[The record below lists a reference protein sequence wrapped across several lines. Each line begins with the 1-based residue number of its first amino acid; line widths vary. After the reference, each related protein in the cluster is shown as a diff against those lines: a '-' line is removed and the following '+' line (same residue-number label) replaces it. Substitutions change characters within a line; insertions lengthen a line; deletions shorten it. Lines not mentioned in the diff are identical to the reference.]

1 MTPVVRFALLVL
13 ATTLCP
19 SRVGA
24 QAWLPGEGQGTV
36 AVIYQNAL
44 VKDHLF
50 SDGGRIDAGRI
61 VSNNL
66 LLDFGY
72 GVTDRLALGVSL
84 PFIASRYE
92 GKSPH
97 PASNLDDGRTHGTFQ
112 DIRVNVRY
120 LAARG
125 KVGLTPFVD
134 VIIPSHRYD
143 FYGHAAPGRRLAE
156 VQFGVF
162 VGHVLTR
169 GLPGAFVQ
177 GRYSYGFSQ
186 RPLDRYHDRSNA
198 DVEVGYFI
206 NPRVRIFGLAAS
218 QYTHGGLEFTRQF
231 PKDLTALE
239 FVHHDQLART
249 NLVDFGG
256 GVQVAITS
264 SINLLGSYLT
274 TGTGRSGHAL
284 NRGLSIGMS
293 WSFGRSRGSEDL
305 IGGGETNERLAKC
318 LCQKSK
324 GSD

>member
-1 MTPVVRFALLVL
+1 MFAT
-13 ATTLCP
+13 ALCP
-19 SRVGA
+19 SPLAA

-44 VKDHLF
+44 VTDHLF
-50 SDGGRIDAGRI
+50 SDGGRVDAGRI

-72 GVTDRLALGVSL
+72 GVTDRLAFGVSL

-97 PASNLDDGRTHGTFQ
+97 AGSKLDDLRTHATFQ

-120 LAARG
+120 LASGG
-125 KVGLTPFVD
+125 KVSLTPFVD
-134 VIIPSHRYD
+134 VIVPSHRYE

-186 RPLDRYHDRSNA
+186 RPLHRYHDRSNA
-198 DVEVGYFI
+198 DLEMGYFV

-218 QYTHGGLEFTRQF
+218 QYTHGGLALTRTFRDDLSPIEF
-231 PKDLTALE
+231 L
-239 FVHHDQLART
+239 HHDQLART
-249 NLVDFGG
+249 NLVDVGG

-264 SINLLGSYLT
+264 RINLLGSYLT
-274 TGTGRSGHAL
+274 TVTGQSGHAL
-284 NRGLSIGMS
+284 NRGLSLGMS